1 MPRQGGH
8 GRTCTVCAHPDRAM
22 AEAAILAGYPPL
34 RELGKIYRLSK
45 TAILRHKARHMA
57 AATPAPP
64 VAGGG
69 GDATVIDGA
78 AGVAPAEL
86 LARLE
91 GVCTQL
97 RRLGRKAERSGDL
110 RGAVAAC
117 AAHATQLMGLFKVYA
132 EHERQR
138 AASALRNSGFERA
151 WALASAMSA
160 KQLGDIVAEARL
172 RERALPA
179 GAEPEAE
186 PPVA

>member
-1 MPRQGGH
+1 MGAP
-8 GRTCTVCAHPDRAM
+8 
-22 AEAAILAGYPPL
+22 
-34 RELGKIYRLSK
+34 
-45 TAILRHKARHMA
+45 A
-57 AATPAPP
+57 AAAP

-78 AGVAPAEL
+78 GGVAPAEL
-86 LARLE
+86 LTRLE
-91 GVCTQL
+91 AVCTQL

-117 AAHATQLMGLFKVYA
+117 AAHAAQLMGLFKVYA

-138 AASALRNSGFERA
+138 AASASRDSGFERA
-151 WALASAMSA
+151 WALASSMSA

-179 GAEPEAE
+179 AAEPEADPPAE